1 MVFIV
6 CYHNNIH
13 GVYCD
18 EYVSVILLFIHVV
31 AAQGELI
38 ISTREGHDITDGKY
52 FATEGLLE
60 FSCSSSKGFN
70 TSWYYRDP
78 LGVKNVPENS
88 TAWIYQVTNLSG
100 QVLYVNW
107 TNSTRDEILDL
118 ICESAGGNATLVVSQ
133 GKSTLAKFSD
143 IILLSPKQTI

>member
-1 MVFIV
+1 M
-6 CYHNNIH
+6 
-13 GVYCD
+13 
-18 EYVSVILLFIHVV
+18 
-31 AAQGELI
+31 
-38 ISTREGHDITDGKY
+38 
-52 FATEGLLE
+52 
-60 FSCSSSKGFN
+60 
-70 TSWYYRDP
+70 
-78 LGVKNVPENS
+78 
-88 TAWIYQVTNLSG
+88 TNLSG